1 LNFFKRLI
9 EGNSYHVNDYTVDSG
24 SLFSLTSA
32 RITLETNLNLKS
44 TGKAA
49 IGLKNVSGRLFAE
62 AVEEIKNFL
71 DVSKRES
78 DLSYRVISDS
88 YDYMWIVF
96 QSANVEDIISCISAA
111 GEIVHD
117 RGFSKQL
124 FVAMFQFRNYNSEKT
139 DHYLVYNYAT
149 NKFYPFV
156 PLSKNERDNK
166 IENKIMETIINEM
179 PFERDESL
187 WYPIWNLTL

>member
-32 RITLETNLNLKS
+32 QITLETNLNLKS

-62 AVEEIKNFL
+62 TVEEIKNFL

-78 DLSYRVISDS
+78 DLYYREISDS